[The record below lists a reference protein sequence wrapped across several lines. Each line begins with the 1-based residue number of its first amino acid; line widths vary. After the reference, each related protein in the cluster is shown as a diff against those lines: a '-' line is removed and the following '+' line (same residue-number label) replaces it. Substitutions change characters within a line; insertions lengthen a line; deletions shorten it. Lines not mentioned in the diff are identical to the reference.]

1 MWGARGAWVQRISL
15 LLQQN
20 HHQIEYEKSADV
32 DDEHD
37 DDDDDDDDNGDDDDD
52 ATSGYAAS
60 MESHPHSPG
69 FVSHCPRRSK
79 A

>member
-1 MWGARGAWVQRISL
+1 MQRISL

-37 DDDDDDDDNGDDDDD
+37 DDDDDDDDNDDDGDNDDDDDD

>member
-1 MWGARGAWVQRISL
+1 MQRISL

-37 DDDDDDDDNGDDDDD
+37 DDDDDDDDNGDGDD

>member
-15 LLQQN
+15 LLQQI